1 MSDRFE
7 SARRSHNDLFNTPAA
22 DKFEEFWQAYPRKVA
37 VGAARKAYAKALA
50 RTQHDEIMFGLSQQ
64 LPAMQAKEKQYIPH
78 AATWLNQERYDDDP
92 EPAHV
97 SQADPHADA
106 TARQINVAS
115 RANRSP
121 GQDCF

>member
-1 MSDRFE
+1 MG
-7 SARRSHNDLFNTPAA
+7 DLFNTPAA
-22 DKFEEFWQAYPRKVA
+22 DKFEEFWQAYPRNAGKVA
-37 VGAARKAYAKALA
+37 ARRAYAKALA
-50 RTQHDEIMFGLSQQ
+50 RTQHDDIMVGLCEQ

-97 SQADPHADA
+97 SQADTHANS

>member
-1 MSDRFE
+1 MG
-7 SARRSHNDLFNTPAA
+7 DLFDTPAA

-64 LPAMQAKEKQYIPH
+64 LPAMRSKEKKYIPH
-78 AATWLNQERYDDDP
+78 AATWLNQERFYDDP
-92 EPAHV
+92 EPSHV
-97 SQADPHADA
+97 SQADTHANA
-106 TARQINVAS
+106 TARQIDVAS